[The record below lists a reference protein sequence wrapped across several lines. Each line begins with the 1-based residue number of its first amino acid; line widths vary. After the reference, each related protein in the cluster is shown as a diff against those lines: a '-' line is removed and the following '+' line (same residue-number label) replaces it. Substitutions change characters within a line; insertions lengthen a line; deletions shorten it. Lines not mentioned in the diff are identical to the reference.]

1 MEAILRIY
9 SKITH
14 RKGRSSESVKSSAN
28 NYLIEALYAGIA
40 GFTTFMFFIF
50 LAEMIIYLTGITHAF
65 VFGSKDVLIA
75 SIGFILPFI
84 SRIFKNLG

>member
-9 SKITH
+9 SKLINK
-14 RKGRSSESVKSSAN
+14 KGSTSVTVKSSAY
-28 NYLIEALYAGIA
+28 NYFIEPFYAGIL

-50 LAEMIIYLTGITHAF
+50 LAEMIIYLTGINHAF
-65 VFGSKDVLIA
+65 VFGSKDVLMA